1 MRAASVVV
9 AAAPARLG
17 VGGVGGVGDVLCFNI
32 SHLTGVVV
40 LPQHSPSQAL
50 TGALVSPVSVGAG
63 VLAGAVPVVQQA
75 LVLVRAERPLGCNS
89 ADIYNI
95 GCKPGTTS
103 ETTSILGHYNYGCK
117 SQEFTLLSVYCS
129 NLQ

>member
-63 VLAGAVPVVQQA
+63 VLAGAVPVVQQT
-75 LVLVRAERPLGCNS
+75 LVDVQTVDGPTEPCLTLGRKGQFERQSDSQVFWKNE
-89 ADIYNI
+89 NI
-95 GCKPGTTS
+95 GIIC
-103 ETTSILGHYNYGCK
+103 
-117 SQEFTLLSVYCS
+117 
-129 NLQ
+129 